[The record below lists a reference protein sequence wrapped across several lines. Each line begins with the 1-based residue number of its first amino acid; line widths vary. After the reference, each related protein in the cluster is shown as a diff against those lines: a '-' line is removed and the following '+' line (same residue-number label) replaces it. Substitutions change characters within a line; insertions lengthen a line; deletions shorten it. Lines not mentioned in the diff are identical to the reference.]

1 MDSKDSPA
9 LISESGARWRNWS
22 GRVRFTPKRQAQPQT
37 LEQLQSVVRQTSDAG
52 RRRAACGSGH
62 SFVPLVETSDTL
74 LDLSGLSGVEAVD
87 GTRATVWAGTSL
99 KPLGGLLRAQGLGMQ
114 NLGDI
119 NRQALAGAVSTG
131 THGTGLGLGSIST
144 QVVGMTLVLADGST
158 LHCSAT
164 ENPEVFAAA
173 RVSLGALGVIAKLQL
188 QLQPAYRLR
197 LQKLAMDL
205 DECLDR
211 APTLAR
217 DHRHFEF
224 YWFPHT
230 RKTGVKLMQLSEEP
244 ESRTALTTASEI
256 VIENGALGL
265 ISKLARANPDWCA
278 PLSRLMAWS
287 MKGDA
292 GSMVADAHRAFSTV
306 RWVRFNEMEYE
317 LPAEN
322 GADALRELAEFV
334 ERKSIRVHF
343 PVEYRYVQGD
353 DIWLSPFFGR
363 DSVAISVH
371 QYQGMDFRPYFDG
384 AEAIFRNHGGR
395 PHWGKMHS
403 LGATDLAG
411 MYPHWDDFHAL
422 RRRLDPQGV
431 FMNPYLQTLF
441 GD

>member
-52 RRRAACGSGH
+52 RRLRVCGSGH

-173 RVSLGALGVIAKLQL
+173 RVSLGALGVMGATRVR
-188 QLQPAYRLR
+188 PERTPTHRLR
-197 LQKLAMDL
+197 RNKQTDKPTGPNCFCSKVKSLSGGASGNFF
-205 DECLDR
+205 R
-211 APTLAR
+211 A
-217 DHRHFEF
+217 
-224 YWFPHT
+224 
-230 RKTGVKLMQLSEEP
+230 S
-244 ESRTALTTASEI
+244 
-256 VIENGALGL
+256 
-265 ISKLARANPDWCA
+265 
-278 PLSRLMAWS
+278 
-287 MKGDA
+287 
-292 GSMVADAHRAFSTV
+292 
-306 RWVRFNEMEYE
+306 
-317 LPAEN
+317 
-322 GADALRELAEFV
+322 
-334 ERKSIRVHF
+334 
-343 PVEYRYVQGD
+343 
-353 DIWLSPFFGR
+353 
-363 DSVAISVH
+363 
-371 QYQGMDFRPYFDG
+371 
-384 AEAIFRNHGGR
+384 
-395 PHWGKMHS
+395 
-403 LGATDLAG
+403 
-411 MYPHWDDFHAL
+411 
-422 RRRLDPQGV
+422 
-431 FMNPYLQTLF
+431 
-441 GD
+441 